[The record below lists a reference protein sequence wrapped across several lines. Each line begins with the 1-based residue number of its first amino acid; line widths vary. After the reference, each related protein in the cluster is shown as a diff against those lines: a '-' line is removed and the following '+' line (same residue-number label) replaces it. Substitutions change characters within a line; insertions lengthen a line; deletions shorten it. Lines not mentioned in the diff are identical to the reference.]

1 MDLQLFLQVLSCCAI
16 VTTIALFLCGIP
28 ICIEIMRRKGTKDIS
43 GIPFLMGLLGG
54 SFWLR
59 YGFLKD
65 DSTMIIVNLVS
76 VSLFSIYCL
85 FYLAFA
91 NPRCGFAAKLTLV
104 LSMIGAMIV
113 LVEYNANLN
122 YLGLVCMTFNIMNF
136 GSPLAGLGVVLRKR
150 CCDTLPLPMCV
161 ANLLVS
167 SQWFLY
173 GNIVRDTYIMVPNG
187 IGMALAVLQLS
198 LFLIFPRKENGKSVV
213 SHVAGLFITREE
225 KDVEKGDVASTQ
237 TVSTG
242 ISLANGK
249 TLIRKL
255 SEALDK
261 KSKRSE
267 NSDDVDRDRKFRQR
281 TRSVPDILKF
291 KSL

>member
-91 NPRCGFAAKLTLV
+91 NPR
-104 LSMIGAMIV
+104 
-113 LVEYNANLN
+113 
-122 YLGLVCMTFNIMNF
+122 
-136 GSPLAGLGVVLRKR
+136 
-150 CCDTLPLPMCV
+150 
-161 ANLLVS
+161 
-167 SQWFLY
+167 
-173 GNIVRDTYIMVPNG
+173 VPNG

>member
-16 VTTIALFLCGIP
+16 ITTIALFLCGIP

-43 GIPFLMGLLGG
+43 GVPFLMGLLGG

-65 DSTMIIVNLVS
+65 DSTMIIVNLVG
-76 VSLFSIYCL
+76 VSLFAIYCL

-91 NPRCGFAAKLTLV
+91 NPRCGFATKLTMVVSL
-104 LSMIGAMIV
+104 IGAMAAW
-113 LVEYNANLN
+113 VEYNANLN
-122 YLGLVCMTFNIMNF
+122 YLGIACMTFNILNF

-150 CCDTLPLPMCV
+150 CCDTLPLPMCI

-173 GNIVRDTYIMVPNG
+173 GNIVRDAYIMVPNG
-187 IGMALAVLQLS
+187 IGMALAVFQLS
-198 LFLIFPRKENGKSVV
+198 LFVIFPRQENGKSVA
-213 SHVAGLFITREE
+213 SHVVGLFSAREE
-225 KDVEKGDVASTQ
+225 DVEKGDVTSTQ
-237 TVSTG
+237 TASTG
-242 ISLANGK
+242 ISLVSGK
-249 TLIRKL
+249 KLMRKL
-255 SEALDK
+255 SETLDR

-267 NSDDVDRDRKFRQR
+267 SVDGCDKDSKFRHR
-281 TRSVPDILKF
+281 TSSVPDISKHKF
-291 KSL
+291 V